1 MEFYLKKRRWK
12 ILLLLVAILIGATSL
27 IYTNWLIG
35 QMSSQERKSVELW
48 AEATKRL
55 VSVDQSNS
63 EDLTFLQQIIANNTT
78 IPIILISQDGSIIAD
93 RNIKYSS
100 KNKDAVLHREL
111 EKMKSQNQPIE
122 IVISANDKQYLY
134 YRDSTLLQNL
144 RYFPLVQFA
153 VIMLF
158 IVVAYLA
165 FSSSRK
171 AQQNQVWVGMSKETA
186 HQLGTPISSLMA
198 WMELLKMKDIDENL
212 VAEFEKDIS
221 RLEKITERFSKIGSK
236 PELLTDDLKSV
247 LKSTISYLENRSS
260 KKVKFILDCDENI
273 HYDVPYNAALF
284 SWVIENLCK
293 NAIDA
298 MDSDGEIKLRLKDN
312 QKQLVLDVS
321 DNGKGISKSQ
331 FKTIFE
337 PGFTTK
343 KRGWGL
349 GLSLAK
355 RIIENYHKGKIFIKH
370 SEIGKGTTFRIIL
383 NKR

>member
-1 MEFYLKKRRWK
+1 
-12 ILLLLVAILIGATSL
+12 
-27 IYTNWLIG
+27 
-35 QMSSQERKSVELW
+35 MSSQERKSVELW

-111 EKMKSQNQPIE
+111 GKMKSQNQPIE
-122 IVISANDKQYLY
+122 IVISTDDTQYLY

-198 WMELLKMKDIDENL
+198 WMELLKMKDIDESL

-247 LKSTISYLENRSS
+247 IKSTISYLENRSS
-260 KKVKFILDCDENI
+260 KKVKFALDCDESI
-273 HYDVPYNAALF
+273 HYDVPHNAALF

-312 QKQLVLDVS
+312 QKQIILDVS

-370 SEIGKGTTFRIIL
+370 SEIGKGTTFRIVL